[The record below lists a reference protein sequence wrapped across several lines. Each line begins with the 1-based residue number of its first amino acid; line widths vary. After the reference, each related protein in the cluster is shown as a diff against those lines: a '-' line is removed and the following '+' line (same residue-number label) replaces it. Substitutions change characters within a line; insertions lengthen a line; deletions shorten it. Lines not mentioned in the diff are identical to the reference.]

1 MSASKTTNEGHA
13 PPRRWRW
20 LVRLIK
26 LGVFVFLLCA
36 VLTGIAAMLAY
47 DYITRPGVSGA
58 PIRVDV
64 PEGALGR
71 QVGELLVDA
80 GLIDHELFFLIAQ
93 RIDTTKAPIKAGTYN
108 LPKGLSPLELLHALQ
123 EGPNATL
130 TADEIPDDRKVT
142 VPEGLS
148 LSQTAKLFKDPEA
161 FLQAA
166 SDPELLARVGATSDS
181 LEGYLMPNTYF
192 FDRPPTEREVVDR
205 MVDHFVKVRDD
216 IFAQYPEAAKVDMH
230 KVLTVASLIEE
241 EARLDDERP
250 LVAAVIY
257 NRLEQN
263 MPLCFDS
270 TLQFALGKYGQR
282 MLDKDKEIYS
292 PYNTYKYAGLP
303 PGPISSPGKASIL
316 AALHP
321 AEVKYIFFV
330 SNADGKS
337 HTFSETMAE
346 HNRAVAQFRKD
357 IANQRREQNAKGQNE
372 RSQ

>member
-1 MSASKTTNEGHA
+1 
-13 PPRRWRW
+13 
-20 LVRLIK
+20 
-26 LGVFVFLLCA
+26 
-36 VLTGIAAMLAY
+36 
-47 DYITRPGVSGA
+47 
-58 PIRVDV
+58 
-64 PEGALGR
+64 
-71 QVGELLVDA
+71 
-80 GLIDHELFFLIAQ
+80 
-93 RIDTTKAPIKAGTYN
+93 
-108 LPKGLSPLELLHALQ
+108 
-123 EGPNATL
+123 
-130 TADEIPDDRKVT
+130 
-142 VPEGLS
+142 
-148 LSQTAKLFKDPEA
+148 
-161 FLQAA
+161 
-166 SDPELLARVGATSDS
+166 
-181 LEGYLMPNTYF
+181 MPNTYF

-282 MLDKDKEIYS
+282 MLDKDKEIDS